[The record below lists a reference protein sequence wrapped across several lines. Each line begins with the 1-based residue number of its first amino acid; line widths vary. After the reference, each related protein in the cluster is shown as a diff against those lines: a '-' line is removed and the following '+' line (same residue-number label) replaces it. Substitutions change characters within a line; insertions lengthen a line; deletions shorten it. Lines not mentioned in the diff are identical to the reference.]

1 MQASITLTCNFRY
14 WILAPKP
21 FKSCRLR
28 TVGMQRPPEVMQSD
42 GVWMA
47 HWGNHSDAAQPFV
60 TMNPSESMN
69 QHALKTLSSGWT
81 SFHTASTFLGYVLIF
96 LFPGL
101 STNLSWHDPKKV
113 MLDKCFT
120 AGSPNLCAVRAVCC
134 ANVGTVKSSRRS
146 EWIEGSKEHFVDFF
160 FCWGGGSGRPKNT
173 WPILASVGSVCI
185 ELELS
190 CAGINR
196 NCANHERQRER
207 DWMSRLFAQTLT
219 SLFSKAESAIQL
231 HTVHINHHKSM
242 FWFSTKTLHIIST
255 HQTQKT
261 RPFEYIN
268 TSHKRKSLLQNLIW
282 LSNRLY
288 SPIKTL

>member
-47 HWGNHSDAAQPFV
+47 HWGNHSDAAQPLV

-113 MLDKCFT
+113 MLDKRFT
-120 AGSPNLCAVRAVCC
+120 AGSPNRCAVRAVCC

-146 EWIEGSKEHFVDFF
+146 EWIEGSKEHFVDVF
-160 FCWGGGSGRPKNT
+160 FCWGGGQGGQKIHGQS
-173 WPILASVGSVCI
+173 WPLWV
-185 ELELS
+185 
-190 CAGINR
+190 
-196 NCANHERQRER
+196 
-207 DWMSRLFAQTLT
+207 LFAL
-219 SLFSKAESAIQL
+219 
-231 HTVHINHHKSM
+231 N
-242 FWFSTKTLHIIST
+242 W
-255 HQTQKT
+255 
-261 RPFEYIN
+261 N
-268 TSHKRKSLLQNLIW
+268 
-282 LSNRLY
+282 
-288 SPIKTL
+288 